1 MTERKFFTEVVNG
14 ETVKVAKRV
23 IFTRMLND
31 ENIKSNSLYKELL
44 EHEIELL
51 DRKSANRTGGTK
63 NTENVKLAEKLYNL
77 LKTSNAE
84 TTIAEILQTSEFG
97 IDKGFNS
104 QKIVAIMKILVADNK
119 VEKIVVKRKTYYKA
133 V

>member
-1 MTERKFFTEVVNG
+1 MTERKIFTEVVNG
-14 ETVKVAKRV
+14 ETVKVAKRA

-31 ENIKSNSLYKELL
+31 ENINSNSLYKELL

-51 DRKSANRTGGTK
+51 DRKSANRVGGTK
-63 NTENVKLAEKLYNL
+63 NTENVELAEKLYNL

-97 IDKGFNS
+97 IEKGFNS
-104 QKIVAIMKILVADNK
+104 QKIVAIMKILVADNR

-133 V
+133 I

>member
-1 MTERKFFTEVVNG
+1 MTERKIFTEVVNG
-14 ETVKVAKRV
+14 ETVKVAKRA

-31 ENIKSNSLYKELL
+31 ENINSNSLYKELL

-51 DRKSANRTGGTK
+51 DRKSANRVGGTK
-63 NTENVKLAEKLYNL
+63 NTENVELAEKLYNL

-97 IDKGFNS
+97 IEKGFNS

-133 V
+133 I

>member
-1 MTERKFFTEVVNG
+1 MTERKIFTEVVNG
-14 ETVKVAKRV
+14 ETVKVAKRA

-31 ENIKSNSLYKELL
+31 ENINSNSLYKELL

-63 NTENVKLAEKLYNL
+63 NTENVELAEKLYNL

-97 IDKGFNS
+97 IEKGFNS
-104 QKIVAIMKILVADNK
+104 QKIVAIMKILVADNR

-133 V
+133 I

>member
-1 MTERKFFTEVVNG
+1 MTERKIFTEVVNG
-14 ETVKVAKRV
+14 ETVKVAKRA

-31 ENIKSNSLYKELL
+31 ENINSNSLYKELL

-63 NTENVKLAEKLYNL
+63 NTENVELAEKLYNL

-84 TTIAEILQTSEFG
+84 TTIAEILQTTEFG
-97 IDKGFNS
+97 IAKGFNS
-104 QKIVAIMKILVADNK
+104 QKIVAIMKILVADNR

-133 V
+133 I

>member
-1 MTERKFFTEVVNG
+1 MTERKIFTEVVNG
-14 ETVKVAKRV
+14 ETVKVAKRA

-31 ENIKSNSLYKELL
+31 ENINSNSLYKELL

-51 DRKSANRTGGTK
+51 DRKSANRVGGTK
-63 NTENVKLAEKLYNL
+63 NTENVELAEKLYNL
-77 LKTSNAE
+77 LKASNAE

-97 IDKGFNS
+97 IEKGFNS
-104 QKIVAIMKILVADNK
+104 QKIVAIMKILVADNR

-133 V
+133 I

>member
-1 MTERKFFTEVVNG
+1 MTERKIFTEVVNG
-14 ETVKVAKRV
+14 ETIKVAKRV

-31 ENIKSNSLYKELL
+31 ENINSNSLYKELL

-51 DRKSANRTGGTK
+51 DRKSANRVGGTK
-63 NTENVKLAEKLYNL
+63 NTENVEFAEKLYNL
-77 LKTSNAE
+77 LKASNAE

-97 IDKGFNS
+97 IEKGFNS
-104 QKIVAIMKILVADNK
+104 QKIVAIMKILVADNR

-133 V
+133 I

>member
-1 MTERKFFTEVVNG
+1 MTEIKIFTEVVNG
-14 ETVKVAKRV
+14 ETVKVAKRA

-31 ENIKSNSLYKELL
+31 ENINSNSLYKELL

-51 DRKSANRTGGTK
+51 DRKSANRVGGTK
-63 NTENVKLAEKLYNL
+63 NTENVGLAEKLYNL
-77 LKTSNAE
+77 LKASNAE

-97 IDKGFNS
+97 IEKGFNS
-104 QKIVAIMKILVADNK
+104 QKIVAIMKILVADNR

-133 V
+133 I

>member
-1 MTERKFFTEVVNG
+1 MTERKIFTEVVNG

-31 ENIKSNSLYKELL
+31 ENIKSNALYKELL

-63 NTENVKLAEKLYNL
+63 NTENVELAEKLYNL
-77 LKTSNAE
+77 LKASNAE

-104 QKIVAIMKILVADNK
+104 QKIVAIMKILVADNR

-133 V
+133 I

>member
-1 MTERKFFTEVVNG
+1 MTERKIFTEVVNG

-31 ENIKSNSLYKELL
+31 ENINSNSLYKELL

-51 DRKSANRTGGTK
+51 DRKSANRVGGTK
-63 NTENVKLAEKLYNL
+63 NTENVELAEKLYNL

-97 IDKGFNS
+97 IEKGFNS
-104 QKIVAIMKILVADNK
+104 QKIVAIMKILVADNR

-133 V
+133 I

>member
-1 MTERKFFTEVVNG
+1 MTERKIFTEVVNG
-14 ETVKVAKRV
+14 ETVKVAKRA

-31 ENIKSNSLYKELL
+31 ENINSNALYKELL

-51 DRKSANRTGGTK
+51 DRKSANRTGGIK
-63 NTENVKLAEKLYNL
+63 NTENVELAEKLYNL
-77 LKTSNAE
+77 LKASNAE

-104 QKIVAIMKILVADNK
+104 QKIVAIMKILVADNR